1 MSKAQP
7 AKNRGLVY
15 RGVDASIVGSTEPT
29 WPTAEDQYIWTP
41 NQRNCALGAAFRW
54 YNITQDAKRA
64 NEFVAEWLSQS
75 PKRADLAQIVRKHG
89 NMSPTMGWLCRSA
102 QMGYV
107 LRIRDL
113 RKIQAALTEMVI
125 AKRAE
130 MAEQAKSVAVA
141 PVKKRTIQDHLQEKI
156 YECGGEIQG
165 HFDDFVVGGCQ
176 SEPNLLPI
184 LIRYNIPQARV
195 RDLTADLEKQLLE
208 FREVQKGADPQLVEG
223 YSQYGKRQITRMVD
237 WCTKALEQ
245 LFSYGTMKAAAR
257 KPKTRRG
264 QTPQKMVSK
273 LKYLD
278 KDVELKIQS
287 IDPTQILKATEL
299 WVYNVKKRKL
309 GIYLADDSQGSLYIK
324 GSKILGY
331 SETRSICKTLRKPD
345 AQLKE
350 LMAAGKP
357 ASKKWFED
365 IKAVE
370 SKLNG
375 RITEEFLLLK
385 VYK

>member
-1 MSKAQP
+1 
-7 AKNRGLVY
+7 
-15 RGVDASIVGSTEPT
+15 
-29 WPTAEDQYIWTP
+29 
-41 NQRNCALGAAFRW
+41 
-54 YNITQDAKRA
+54 
-64 NEFVAEWLSQS
+64 
-75 PKRADLAQIVRKHG
+75 
-89 NMSPTMGWLCRSA
+89 
-102 QMGYV
+102 
-107 LRIRDL
+107 
-113 RKIQAALTEMVI
+113 
-125 AKRAE
+125 
-130 MAEQAKSVAVA
+130 
-141 PVKKRTIQDHLQEKI
+141 
-156 YECGGEIQG
+156 
-165 HFDDFVVGGCQ
+165 
-176 SEPNLLPI
+176 
-184 LIRYNIPQARV
+184 
-195 RDLTADLEKQLLE
+195 
-208 FREVQKGADPQLVEG
+208 
-223 YSQYGKRQITRMVD
+223 
-237 WCTKALEQ
+237 
-245 LFSYGTMKAAAR
+245 
-257 KPKTRRG
+257 
-264 QTPQKMVSK
+264 MVSK

>member
-1 MSKAQP
+1 
-7 AKNRGLVY
+7 
-15 RGVDASIVGSTEPT
+15 
-29 WPTAEDQYIWTP
+29 
-41 NQRNCALGAAFRW
+41 
-54 YNITQDAKRA
+54 
-64 NEFVAEWLSQS
+64 
-75 PKRADLAQIVRKHG
+75 
-89 NMSPTMGWLCRSA
+89 
-102 QMGYV
+102 
-107 LRIRDL
+107 
-113 RKIQAALTEMVI
+113 MVI

-385 VYK
+385 AYK